1 MILFQEKKI
10 FAHFAPIEIE
20 VHKVSELGGKAS
32 ITRSDKKIIKSAK
45 AVVKRQ
51 FSLLS

>member
-1 MILFQEKKI
+1 MHTLH
-10 FAHFAPIEIE
+10 ALIEIE
-20 VHKVSELGGKAS
+20 VHKFSELGGKAS
-32 ITRSDKKIIKSAK
+32 ITRSDKKMNKSAK